1 MPDSSTLLGSDRPTT
16 LLMDNPGDIRPP
28 SGPSLSGSDD
38 EVNLLDYWRVIWKRR
53 WLIGG
58 LSLAAVLSAMVVSFQ
73 MPKIYESTATLLP
86 QIDSKEGGGLG
97 ALLAAGGAGGAAQ
110 SLGISLPGAPATP
123 MDIFAAMLK
132 SRIMADEVIKQF
144 DLMTVYKAKAM
155 QDARKALEGNTKIT
169 VTKEKVIKIVVE
181 DESPQRAADIANF
194 YTTHLDRLNRILN
207 VGKASQNRAFIEK
220 RLAETQV
227 NLVKSEEALKEFQT
241 HNRTVAV
248 EAQSKAMM
256 EAAAAIQGQI
266 TAQEVQLQVMASYLS
281 LDNPDLARVRSG
293 IEELKKQLSL
303 LESGKGGKGM
313 LPEHRLHP
321 AMITVPGLALEYGRL
336 MRELKVQETIYAL
349 LTSQYEQTK
358 LQEARDTPT
367 VQVLDPA
374 VPAERKSK
382 PSILLNMMIAG
393 VSALFV
399 GVFLAFFLE
408 YLGRIRREAVVLSPQ
423 S

>member
-1 MPDSSTLLGSDRPTT
+1 MDATT
-16 LLMDNPGDIRPP
+16 QQTQ
-28 SGPSLSGSDD
+28 SLDD

-58 LSLAAVLSAMVVSFQ
+58 LCVTTVLIAMVVSFL

-97 ALLAAGGAGGAAQ
+97 ALLAASGAGGAAQ
-110 SLGISLPGAPATP
+110 SLGISLPGASATP

-144 DLMTVYKAKAM
+144 DLMTVYKAQAM

-194 YTTHLDRLNRILN
+194 YITNLDRLNRTLN
-207 VGKASQNRAFIEK
+207 VGKAGQNRAFIER
-220 RLAETQV
+220 RLVETQA
-227 NLVKSEEALKEFQT
+227 NLVKAEEALKEFQT
-241 HNRTVAV
+241 QNKTVAV
-248 EAQSKAMM
+248 EAQSKAMI
-256 EAAAAIQGQI
+256 EAAAMIQGQI
-266 TAQEVQLQVMASYLS
+266 TAQEVQFQVMGGYLS
-281 LDNPDLARVRSG
+281 QDNPELSRIRSS
-293 IEELKKQLSL
+293 IEELKKQLYM

-313 LPEHRLHP
+313 LPGDRLHP
-321 AMITVPGLALEYGRL
+321 AMITVPGLALDYGRL
-336 MRELKVQETIYAL
+336 LRELKVQETLYTL
-349 LTSQYEQTK
+349 LTSQYEQAK

-382 PSILLNMMIAG
+382 PSIRLNMMIAG
-393 VSALFV
+393 VLALFV
-399 GVFLAFFLE
+399 GMFLAFFLE
-408 YLGRIRREAVVLSPQ
+408 YLGRIRRESAALSPP